1 MALSNM
7 IRQDEQ
13 SNEAFNHLHR
23 RFKLVNKEINA
34 KIRQICH
41 DHSKINEI
49 IIQNSEAEKLQALK
63 DEQSPR
69 KGRQKKT
76 LKREEGQ
83 KEKKKRL

>member
-13 SNEAFNHLHR
+13 SNEAFNHLYR

-34 KIRQICH
+34 KIRQIPH

-49 IIQNSEAEKLQALK
+49 IIQNSEAEKLHALK

-69 KGRQKKT
+69 KGRNV
-76 LKREEGQ
+76 GADID
-83 KEKKKRL
+83 